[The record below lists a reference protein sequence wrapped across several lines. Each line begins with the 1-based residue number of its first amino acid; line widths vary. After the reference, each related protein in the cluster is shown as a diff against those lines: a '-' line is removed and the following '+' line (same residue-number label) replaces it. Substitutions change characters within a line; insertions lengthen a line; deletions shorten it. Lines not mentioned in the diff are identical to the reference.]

1 MTHSNVL
8 RQRQEMAEIVSN
20 KVGKSLDA
28 IIVFDSPLDKPLIKP
43 AVTSSS

>member
-20 KVGKSLDA
+20 KVVKLLDA
-28 IIVFDSPLDKPLIKP
+28 FIEFDSPLNNLLVSPQ
-43 AVTSSS
+43 